1 MKVRLFGPA
10 LVLLLATAACADPG
24 PGAGDGGPTG
34 DSGVTGGTGD
44 TGTTHHG
51 GANDL
56 VLRVST
62 EGGFVP
68 IEVLRSQI
76 PGFSLYGDGTAIT
89 TGAQIEIYPGP
100 ALPSL
105 IATPVSDEGVQ
116 ALIQA
121 ALDAGLGKDAQHV
134 DLGNMAISD
143 MPTTVFTLVVDGQT
157 HVTTVY
163 ALGAVTEQ
171 PDGMSDEAWAAR
183 QALERFA
190 AQVGDLRSWL
200 PAGSV
205 GEDAPYAPASMRIF
219 VGPYVGDQHLQQEPV
234 AWPLDADL
242 ATIGQPTDLGD
253 RCAVLEGA
261 DLDAVL
267 PLAERANTLTP
278 WTDGGERYTIA
289 FRPLLP
295 DETGC

>member
-1 MKVRLFGPA
+1 MKLRLFGSA
-10 LVLLLATAACADPG
+10 LVLLLATAACADPS

-34 DSGVTGGTGD
+34 SGPSGSTGGTGSA
-44 TGTTHHG
+44 HPG

-68 IEVLRSQI
+68 IDVLRSQI

-121 ALDAGLGKDAQHV
+121 ALDAGLDKDAQHV
-134 DLGNMAISD
+134 DLGDMAISD

-171 PDGMSDEAWAAR
+171 PGGMSDEAWAAR

-205 GEDAPYAPASMRIF
+205 GEDAPYPPTAMRIF
-219 VGPYVGDQHLQQEPV
+219 VGPYVGDQQLHQEPI
-234 AWPLDADL
+234 AWPLDTDL
-242 ATIGQPTDLGD
+242 ATIGQPTDQGE

-267 PLAERANTLTP
+267 PLAEGANTLTP
-278 WTDGGERYTIA
+278 WTSGGERYGIA

-295 DETGC
+295 DESGC

>member
-1 MKVRLFGPA
+1 MRLRLFGSV
-10 LVLLLATAACADPG
+10 LVLLLLASCADPG
-24 PGAGDGGPTG
+24 PEPGDGGP
-34 DSGVTGGTGD
+34 SGGTGP
-44 TGTTHHG
+44 TGGGTGATHPG

-68 IEVLRSQI
+68 IDVLRSQI

-100 ALPSL
+100 ALPNL

-116 ALIQA
+116 ALIRA

-134 DLGNMAISD
+134 DLGDMAISD
-143 MPTTVFTLVVDGQT
+143 MPTTVFTLVVDGQR

-163 ALGAVTEQ
+163 ALGAVTQQ
-171 PDGMSDEAWAAR
+171 PGGMSDEAWAAR

-190 AQVGDLRSWL
+190 TQVGDLSSWL
-200 PAGSV
+200 PTGSV
-205 GEDAPYAPASMRIF
+205 GEDAPYAPTAMRIF
-219 VGPYVGDQHLQQEPV
+219 VGPYAGDRDLQQEPI

-242 ATIGQPTDLGD
+242 ATIGQPTDQGE

-261 DLDAVL
+261 DLNAVL
-267 PLAERANTLTP
+267 PLAQRANTLTP
-278 WTDGGERYTIA
+278 WTSGGERYAIS

-295 DETGC
+295 DEAGC

>member
-1 MKVRLFGPA
+1 MKLRLFGSV
-10 LVLLLATAACADPG
+10 LVLMLAAACADPT

-34 DSGVTGGTGD
+34 DTGATGD
-44 TGTTHHG
+44 PGISHPA

-56 VLRVST
+56 ILRIST

-68 IEVLRSQI
+68 MDVLRGQI
-76 PGFSLYGDGTAIT
+76 PGSSLYGDGTVIT

-105 IATPVSDEGVQ
+105 VATPVSNEGVQ
-116 ALIQA
+116 ALLQA

-134 DLGNMAISD
+134 DLGDMAISD

-163 ALGAVTEQ
+163 ALGAVSEQ
-171 PDGMSDEAWAAR
+171 PGGMSDEAWAAR

-190 AQVGDLRSWL
+190 VQVGDLRSWL

-205 GEDAPYAPASMRIF
+205 GEDARYAAAAVRIF
-219 VGPYVGDQHLQQEPV
+219 VGPYLGDQDLQQAPV
-234 AWPLDADL
+234 AWPLEAGL
-242 ATIGQPTDLGD
+242 ATIGAPTDQGD

-267 PLAERANTLTP
+267 PLAARANTLTP
-278 WTDGGERYTIA
+278 WTDGGERYAIA

-295 DETGC
+295 DESGC

>member
-1 MKVRLFGPA
+1 MKLRLFGSV
-10 LVLLLATAACADPG
+10 LVLVLAAACADPA

-34 DSGVTGGTGD
+34 ASGSTGGSGS
-44 TGTTHHG
+44 THPG
-51 GANDL
+51 GASDL

-68 IEVLRSQI
+68 VDVLRGQI
-76 PGFSLYGDGTAIT
+76 PGFSLFGNGTVIT

-105 IATPVSDEGVQ
+105 IATPLTDQGVQ
-116 ALIQA
+116 ALIRA
-121 ALDAGLGKDAQHV
+121 ALDAGLGKDARHV
-134 DLGNMAISD
+134 DLGDMAISD
-143 MPTTVFTLVVDGQT
+143 MPTTVLTLAVDGQT
-157 HVTTVY
+157 HETTVY
-163 ALGAVTEQ
+163 ALGAVSEQ
-171 PDGMSDEAWAAR
+171 PGGMSDDAWAAR

-200 PAGSV
+200 PEGSV
-205 GEDAPYAPASMRIF
+205 GEDAPHAPSAMRIF
-219 VGPYVGDQHLQQEPV
+219 VSPYAGDPNLLQEPIP
-234 AWPLDADL
+234 WPLATDL
-242 ATIGQPTDLGD
+242 ATLGEATDQGD

-278 WTDGGERYTIA
+278 WTSGGERYAIA

-295 DETGC
+295 DESGC

>member
-1 MKVRLFGPA
+1 MKLRLLGTA
-10 LVLLLATAACADPG
+10 ITLVLTAAACAVATD
-24 PGAGDGGPTG
+24 AGDGGSPTAPTGGGSGG
-34 DSGVTGGTGD
+34 DSG
-44 TGTTHHG
+44 TTHPG

-56 VLRVST
+56 VLRVSI

-68 IEVLRSQI
+68 VDVLRAQI
-76 PGFSLYGDGTAIT
+76 PGFSLFGDGLTVA

-105 IATPVSDEGVQ
+105 VATPIAEEGVQ

-121 ALDAGLGKDAQHV
+121 GLDAGLGKDAQHI
-134 DLGNMAISD
+134 DLGSMAISD

-171 PDGMSDEAWAAR
+171 PSGMGDGAWAAR
-183 QALERFA
+183 QALEGFA
-190 AQVGDLRSWL
+190 TAVGDLRSWL

-205 GEDAPYAPASMRIF
+205 GADTVYEPTAMRIF
-219 VGPYVGDQHLQQEPV
+219 VGPYTGDPQLTQAEI
-234 AWPLDADL
+234 AWPLDTHL
-242 ATIGQPTDLGD
+242 ETIGQPTDLND

-261 DLDAVL
+261 DLETVY
-267 PLAERANTLTP
+267 PLAQQANTLTP
-278 WTDGGERYTIA
+278 WTSGGERYAIG

-295 DETGC
+295 DESGC

>member
-1 MKVRLFGPA
+1 MKLRPLGTA
-10 LVLLLATAACADPG
+10 LILVLVAAACADASD
-24 PGAGDGGPTG
+24 AGDGGSPSGPTG
-34 DSGVTGGTGD
+34 GATGD
-44 TGTTHHG
+44 TGTTHPG

-68 IEVLRSQI
+68 VDVLRAQI
-76 PGFSLYGDGTAIT
+76 PGFSLFGDGTAVT

-105 IATPVSDEGVQ
+105 VATPITEEGVQ
-116 ALIQA
+116 AVLQA
-121 ALDAGLGKDAQHV
+121 ALDAGLGKDAQHI

-171 PDGMSDEAWAAR
+171 PSGMSDEAWAAR
-183 QALERFA
+183 QALEGFA
-190 AQVGDLRSWL
+190 TEVGDLRSWL
-200 PAGSV
+200 PTGSV
-205 GEDAPYAPASMRIF
+205 GADTAYEPTGMRIF
-219 VGPYVGDQHLQQEPV
+219 VGPYNGDPQLTQAEI
-234 AWPLDADL
+234 AWPLDTNL
-242 ATIGQPTDLGD
+242 ETIGQPTDLGD

-261 DLDAVL
+261 DLEAVY
-267 PLAERANTLTP
+267 PLAQQANTLTP
-278 WTDGGERYTIA
+278 WTSGGERYAIG